1 MVASEILGIQRYGGE
16 ADNAELWREAADAP
30 TTLPRGQAR
39 RKHHISP
46 AMSPT
51 RPAPAEPAAPAFRP
65 AGFPF
70 VKMHGAGNDFVMLD
84 LRDGT
89 AAPPARIAARIADR
103 HRGVGCD
110 QLVMITP
117 PPAGLADFGLTFLNS
132 DGSDS
137 GACGNGTRCAAA
149 LLMDETG
156 KTEISFESEAGVLDC
171 LRNGD
176 GSVAVDMGRP
186 ALDWQNIPLAED
198 RDTLHLGL
206 AEGPLAD
213 PVGVGMGNP
222 HAVFF
227 VDDAGAIPIGR
238 LGPKLEHHR
247 LFPERANIG
256 VAQVKGRDRIRLR
269 VWERG
274 AGLTQACGSGAC
286 AAVVAAVRRGLT
298 GRRVAVEVDGGELF
312 IDWAED
318 DHVLMSGP
326 TALTFRGTLA

>member
-1 MVASEILGIQRYGGE
+1 
-16 ADNAELWREAADAP
+16 
-30 TTLPRGQAR
+30 
-39 RKHHISP
+39 
-46 AMSPT
+46 
-51 RPAPAEPAAPAFRP
+51 
-65 AGFPF
+65 
-70 VKMHGAGNDFVMLD
+70 MHGAGNDFVVLD

-89 AAPPARIAARIADR
+89 AAPCARTAARIADR

-110 QLVMITP
+110 QLVIVTP
-117 PPAGLADFGLTFLNS
+117 PPADLADYGLAFLNS
-132 DGSDS
+132 DGSES

-149 LLMDETG
+149 LLMEETG
-156 KTEISFESEAGVLDC
+156 KTEISFESIAGVLDC
-171 LRNGD
+171 QRNGD

-186 ALDWQNIPLAED
+186 ATDWREVPLSED
-198 RDTLHLGL
+198 RDTLHLGI
-206 AEGPLAD
+206 AEGPLRD
-213 PVGVGMGNP
+213 PVGIGMGNP

-227 VDDAGAIPIGR
+227 VDDAEAVPIAAI
-238 LGPKLEHHR
+238 GPRLEHHR
-247 LFPERANIG
+247 LFPERANVG

-326 TALTFRGTLA
+326 TATSFRGVLA

>member
-1 MVASEILGIQRYGGE
+1 MSETDQTG
-16 ADNAELWREAADAP
+16 
-30 TTLPRGQAR
+30 
-39 RKHHISP
+39 
-46 AMSPT
+46 
-51 RPAPAEPAAPAFRP
+51 PAFRP

-89 AAPPARIAARIADR
+89 AAPCARTAARIADR

-110 QLVMITP
+110 QLILITP
-117 PPAGLADFGLTFLNS
+117 PSTGLADYGLLFLNS

-156 KTEISFESEAGVLDC
+156 SAEISFESVAGVLDC
-171 LRNGD
+171 QRNGD
-176 GSVAVDMGRP
+176 GTVAVDMGRP
-186 ALDWQNIPLAED
+186 ALDWRGIPLSED
-198 RDTLHLGL
+198 RDTLHLGI
-206 AEGPLAD
+206 AEGPLCD

-227 VDDAGAIPIGR
+227 VEDVAAVPVERIGPR
-238 LGPKLEHHR
+238 LERHR

-256 VAQVKGRDRIRLR
+256 IAQVKGRDRIRLR

-286 AAVVAAVRRGLT
+286 AAAVAGVRRGLT
-298 GRRVAVEVDGGELF
+298 DRRVTIEVDGGELH

-326 TALTFRGTLA
+326 TATSFRGVLA